1 MKVVVFTLGCK
12 VNQCE
17 SDALIRGLRDRG
29 YEVADELIPADL
41 YIVNTCAVTNEAERK
56 SRQMVARIRKLN
68 QKARIIF
75 TGCAA
80 ERTPDL
86 FLQRQ
91 NVQLVTGTAAKA
103 KILDL
108 LEQCGKFVQEDKSQY
123 EELLPVKTLKS
134 RTYIKIQDG
143 CDNFCSYCIIPYL
156 RGRSRF
162 PRLRKDSAGNQGDGT
177 R

>member
-68 QKARIIF
+68 
-75 TGCAA
+75 
-80 ERTPDL
+80 
-86 FLQRQ
+86 
-91 NVQLVTGTAAKA
+91 
-103 KILDL
+103 
-108 LEQCGKFVQEDKSQY
+108 
-123 EELLPVKTLKS
+123 
-134 RTYIKIQDG
+134 
-143 CDNFCSYCIIPYL
+143 
-156 RGRSRF
+156 
-162 PRLRKDSAGNQGDGT
+162 
-177 R
+177 

>member
-17 SDALIRGLRDRG
+17 SDSLIRGLRDRG

-123 EELLPVKTLKS
+123 EELLPVKPLKS

-156 RGRSRF
+156 RGRSRS
-162 PRLRKDSAGNQGDGT
+162 RDYE
-177 R
+177 